1 MSVRVLIADDH
12 ALVRAGVRGLLAG
25 AAELEVVGEAADGT
39 EALRLA
45 RELQPQVLVLDLNMP
60 GLDGFEVLR
69 RVRAEVSGVRVLV
82 LTLDDDPR
90 SVQRAVRDGADGYV
104 LKDAI
109 AHDLISAVRRV
120 AIGGGAFDGGAQ
132 AALRDAA
139 RGEHD
144 DPLARLTARERE
156 VLRRI
161 AEGLANKE
169 IAAALHIGVRTVE
182 THRAHLLR
190 KLAMRSTAEL
200 TRFAIEQ
207 GLLKG

>member
-1 MSVRVLIADDH
+1 MSLRVLIADDH
-12 ALVRAGVRGLLAG
+12 ALVRAGVRGLLA
-25 AAELEVVGEAADGT
+25 AAPEMEVVGEAADGA
-39 EALRLA
+39 EALRLT
-45 RELQPQVLVLDLNMP
+45 RERRPNVLVLDLNMP

-69 RVRAEVSGVRVLV
+69 RVRIEAPGVRVLV

-109 AHDLISAVRRV
+109 AQDLIAAVRRV
-120 AIGGGAFDGGAQ
+120 ATGGGAFDGGAQ
-132 AALRDAA
+132 DALRDAA
-139 RGEHD
+139 RGGPD
-144 DPLARLTARERE
+144 DPIERLTARERE

-169 IAAALHIGVRTVE
+169 IASALHIGVRTVE
-182 THRAHLLR
+182 THRANLLR
-190 KLAMRSTAEL
+190 KLGMRSTAEL

>member
-1 MSVRVLIADDH
+1 MSLRVLIADDH
-12 ALVRAGVRGLLAG
+12 ALVRAGVRGLLA
-25 AAELEVVGEAADGT
+25 AAPELEVVGEAASGT
-39 EALRLA
+39 EAVRLT
-45 RELQPQVLVLDLNMP
+45 RELQPHVLVLDLNMP

-69 RVRAEVSGVRVLV
+69 RVRAECPGVRVLV

-109 AHDLISAVRRV
+109 AQDLIGAVRRV
-120 AIGGGAFDGGAQ
+120 ATGGGGFDGGAQ

-139 RGEHD
+139 RGASE
-144 DPLARLTARERE
+144 DPLTRLTARERE

-161 AEGLANKE
+161 AEGLSNKE
-169 IAAALHIGVRTVE
+169 IASALHIGVRTVE
-182 THRAHLLR
+182 THRANLLR

>member
-1 MSVRVLIADDH
+1 MSIRVLIADDH
-12 ALVRAGVRGLLAG
+12 ALVRAGVRGLLA
-25 AAELEVVGEAADGT
+25 AAPELEVVGEAADGA
-39 EALRLA
+39 EALRLT
-45 RELQPQVLVLDLNMP
+45 RERQPHVLVLDLNMP

-69 RVRAEVSGVRVLV
+69 RVRIEAPGVRVLV

-109 AHDLISAVRRV
+109 AQDLIAAVRRV
-120 AIGGGAFDGGAQ
+120 AIGGGAFDSGAQ
-132 AALRDAA
+132 DALRDAA
-139 RGEHD
+139 RGGSD
-144 DPLARLTARERE
+144 DPLERLTARERE

-169 IAAALHIGVRTVE
+169 IASALHIGVRTVE
-182 THRAHLLR
+182 THRANLLR

-207 GLLKG
+207 GLFKG

>member
-69 RVRAEVSGVRVLV
+69 RVRADVSGVRVLV

>member
-1 MSVRVLIADDH
+1 MSLRILIADDH
-12 ALVRAGVRGLLAG
+12 ALVRAGVRGLLS
-25 AAELEVVGEAADGT
+25 AAPELEVVGEAENGA
-39 EALRLA
+39 EAVRLT

-69 RVRAEVSGVRVLV
+69 RVRTECPSVRVLV

-109 AHDLISAVRRV
+109 AQDLITAVRRV
-120 AIGGGAFDGGAQ
+120 AIGGGGFDGGAQ

-139 RGEHD
+139 RGEHE

-161 AEGLANKE
+161 AQGLANKE
-169 IAAALHIGVRTVE
+169 IASALYIGVRTVE
-182 THRAHLLR
+182 THRANLLR
-190 KLAMRSTAEL
+190 KLSMRSTAEL

-207 GLLKG
+207 GLMKG

>member
-25 AAELEVVGEAADGT
+25 APEVEVVGEASDGP

-45 RELQPQVLVLDLNMP
+45 RELQPHVLVLDLNMP

-69 RVRAEVSGVRVLV
+69 RVRADVAGVRVLV

>member
-1 MSVRVLIADDH
+1 MSLRVLIADDH
-12 ALVRAGVRGLLAG
+12 ALVRAGVRGLLA
-25 AAELEVVGEAADGT
+25 AAPELEVVGEAADGA
-39 EALRLA
+39 EALRLT
-45 RELQPQVLVLDLNMP
+45 RERQPHVLVLDLNMP

-69 RVRAEVSGVRVLV
+69 RVRIEAPGVRVLV

-109 AHDLISAVRRV
+109 AQDLIAAVRRV

-132 AALRDAA
+132 DALRDAA
-139 RGEHD
+139 RGGSD
-144 DPLARLTARERE
+144 DPLERLTARERE

-169 IAAALHIGVRTVE
+169 IASALHIGVRTVE
-182 THRAHLLR
+182 THRANLLR

>member
-1 MSVRVLIADDH
+1 MSLRILIADDH
-12 ALVRAGVRGLLAG
+12 ALVRAGVRALLAG
-25 AAELEVVGEAADGT
+25 APELEVVGEASDGA
-39 EALRLA
+39 EAVRLT
-45 RELQPQVLVLDLNMP
+45 REHAPHVLVLDINMP

-69 RVRAEVSGVRVLV
+69 RVRRDCPAVRVLV

-109 AHDLISAVRRV
+109 AHDLIAAVRRV
-120 AIGGGAFDGGAQ
+120 ATGGGGFDGGAQ

-139 RGEHD
+139 RGGPD

-161 AEGLANKE
+161 AAGLANKE
-169 IAAALHIGVRTVE
+169 IAAELHIGVRTVE
-182 THRAHLLR
+182 THRANLLR
-190 KLAMRSTAEL
+190 KLGMRSTAEL
-200 TRFAIEQ
+200 TRFALEQ
-207 GLLKG
+207 GLLKD

>member
-12 ALVRAGVRGLLAG
+12 ALVRAGVRGLLA
-25 AAELEVVGEAADGT
+25 AAPELEVVGEAADGA
-39 EALRLA
+39 EALRLT
-45 RELQPQVLVLDLNMP
+45 REHQPHVLVLDLNMP

-69 RVRAEVSGVRVLV
+69 RVRIEVPGVRVLV

-109 AHDLISAVRRV
+109 AQDLIAAVRRV
-120 AIGGGAFDGGAQ
+120 ATGGGAFDGGAQ
-132 AALRDAA
+132 NALRDAA
-139 RGEHD
+139 RGESE
-144 DPLARLTARERE
+144 DPLERLTARERE

-169 IAAALHIGVRTVE
+169 IASALHIGVRTVE
-182 THRAHLLR
+182 THRANLLR

-207 GLLKG
+207 GLFKG